1 MANDIRLLEDLVN
14 KAVDRLKRL
23 SLERNKLQQEV
34 DSLRQELEALN
45 RARATAGADA
55 SDWEAQRINVVSEL
69 RTTLEELRGD

>member
-34 DSLRQELEALN
+34 DTLRQELEALK
-45 RARATAGADA
+45 RARASAGADA
-55 SDWEAQRINVVSEL
+55 SEWEAQRIHVISEL
-69 RTTLEELRGD
+69 RDTLDELRGD